1 MTKKPT
7 ALKKTAIEIMEGL
20 DHISIWNN
28 RDPDI
33 KRIKQE
39 FVMEKIT
46 DWYINKG
53 DCD

>member
-7 ALKKTAIEIMEGL
+7 SLEKVATEIIEGL

-33 KRIKQE
+33 KRIKKE
-39 FVMEKIT
+39 FVVEKILEWASR
-46 DWYINKG
+46 DG
-53 DCD
+53 E